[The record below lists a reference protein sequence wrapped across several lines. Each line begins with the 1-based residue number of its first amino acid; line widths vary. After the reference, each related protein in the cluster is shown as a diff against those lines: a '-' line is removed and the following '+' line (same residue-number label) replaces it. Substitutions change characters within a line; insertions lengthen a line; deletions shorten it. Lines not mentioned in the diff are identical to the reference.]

1 MLMLILIRIL
11 LLSLLSLYNNAIMAA
26 AIYNQLLN
34 TLNASIASLSM
45 SLDPAVAFFQQ
56 FAVLGMSC
64 YLKYH
69 LLCI

>member
-1 MLMLILIRIL
+1 
-11 LLSLLSLYNNAIMAA
+11 MAA

-45 SLDPAVAFFQQ
+45 SLDPAVAFLQQ
-56 FAVLGMSC
+56 FAWLGMSC